1 MNPEKKLEYGLVAFI
16 VFLIAIMCVLAWSSP
31 AQAEHS
37 DGVGG
42 YPDVVELDRRCNIY
56 GGVSLAIYNDLKRG
70 GDVGARW
77 VASDVFTPR
86 MREIFVPVI
95 AELQKNHTTMNE
107 SDARELGRLGC
118 MKYFANWFIKEVK
131 YEH

>member
-1 MNPEKKLEYGLVAFI
+1 MKPEKKLEYRLVTFI
-16 VFLIAIMCVLAWSSP
+16 VFLIAIMCLLAYP
-31 AQAEHS
+31 ASARAEHS

-56 GGVSLAIYNDLKRG
+56 GGVSLAIYNDLKKG

-95 AELQKNHTTMNE
+95 AELQKNHINMNE
-107 SDARELGRLGC
+107 SSARELGRAAC
-118 MKYFANWFIKEVK
+118 MRYFANWFIKE
-131 YEH
+131 